1 VLLIVLNSE
10 KLDADQ
16 QAMLED
22 FIAGGGELAAFN
34 GRARVILCA
43 EASLSALADAG
54 EFNEMLLM
62 RAGAMKLNI
71 PRLAQRREDLVQI
84 ARAVLRSTQGRA
96 VLVLL
101 AAWLIY
107 QGWLSAAAPD
117 KIVGEF
123 PADREKLAVL
133 VTLPFPPER
142 FHVLV
147 FQRFGR
153 VSGTDGT
160 TVEVRGVPRTE
171 LVRLARPYWVS
182 RVEPL
187 KQP

>member
-1 VLLIVLNSE
+1 MS
-10 KLDADQ
+10 DAVPS
-16 QAMLED
+16 
-22 FIAGGGELAAFN
+22 AAAPAAAAPDAPRP
-34 GRARVILCA
+34 GALRTIARV
-43 EASLSALADAG
+43 
-54 EFNEMLLM
+54 
-62 RAGAMKLNI
+62 
-71 PRLAQRREDLVQI
+71 
-84 ARAVLRSTQGRA
+84 VLRSTQGRV
-96 VLVLL
+96 VLLLL
-101 AAWLIY
+101 AAWLVY
-107 QGWLSAAAPD
+107 EGWLSAAAPG
-117 KIVGEF
+117 KVVGEF